1 MLDLELPYPPSINH
15 YWRRV
20 GDRTLISRGGRAFR
34 RSVQAALAARGVR
47 PLAGRLAITI
57 DLHPPDRRR
66 RDLDN
71 ALKALLDALEH
82 GGAYG
87 DDAQID
93 DLHIRRGACLP
104 GGRVCVRLS
113 PHPAPETDAH
123 PASAADVASEAK
135 PRTCLKCGR
144 LFPSTWAGHRICPPC
159 RQENARLRLS
169 EAELERQ
176 RGVKRHNG
184 ELLPPNGT
192 GGVSG

>member
-1 MLDLELPYPPSINH
+1 MLDLELPYPPSVNH

-20 GDRTLISRGGRAFR
+20 GHRTLISRGGRAFR
-34 RSVQAALAARGVR
+34 RSVQAALAARGVQ

-57 DLHPPDRRR
+57 DVHPPDHRR

-93 DLHIRRGACLP
+93 DLRVRRGACVP
-104 GGRVCVRLS
+104 GGCVWVRLRPCS
-113 PHPAPETDAH
+113 AHGGTDDDAL
-123 PASAADVASEAK
+123 AK

-144 LFPSTWAGHRICPPC
+144 LFPSSGPGHRICPPC
-159 RQENARLRLS
+159 SRKNAQLHLS
-169 EAELERQ
+169 EAELQRQ
-176 RGVKRHNG
+176 RGAKRKNG
-184 ELLPPNGT
+184 ELLPPNG
-192 GGVSG
+192 GGDLLR

>member
-1 MLDLELPYPPSINH
+1 MLDLELPYPPSVNH

-20 GDRTLISRGGRAFR
+20 GHRTLISRGGRAFR
-34 RSVQAALAARGVR
+34 RAVQVALAARGVQ

-57 DLHPPDRRR
+57 DVHPPDRRR

-82 GGAYG
+82 GGSYS

-93 DLHIRRGACLP
+93 DLRVRRGACVP
-104 GGRVCVRLS
+104 GGCVWVRLRPCS
-113 PHPAPETDAH
+113 AHGGTDDDAL
-123 PASAADVASEAK
+123 AK

-144 LFPSTWAGHRICPPC
+144 LFPSSGPGHRICPPC
-159 RQENARLRLS
+159 QRENARLHLS
-169 EAELERQ
+169 EAELQRQ
-176 RGVKRHNG
+176 RGAKRRNG

-192 GGVSG
+192 GGSGG